1 LREYL
6 GCGNKAAE
14 GETCAM
20 PEHRRLEVS
29 EVSDV
34 TVVRFTDRRILDVT
48 NIEELGGELF
58 GLVEQENRKNLLLN
72 FAGVQFLSSAA
83 LNKLI
88 ILDRKVKRA
97 GGKLKLSN
105 LRPEI
110 YEVFVITRL
119 HEVFDIRDDEKEAL
133 EAF

>member
-1 LREYL
+1 
-6 GCGNKAAE
+6 
-14 GETCAM
+14 M
-20 PEHRRLEVS
+20 SDHQRLEIS

-34 TVVRFTDRRILDVT
+34 TVARFVDRRILDVT

-58 GLVEQENRKNLLLN
+58 GLVEQEHRKNLLLN
-72 FAGVQFLSSAA
+72 FAGVEFLSSAA

-88 ILDRKVKRA
+88 ILDRKVKRV

-119 HEVFDIRDDEKEAL
+119 HEVFDIRNDEEEAL
-133 EAF
+133 ESF